1 MCLRDGPGVAAAW
14 GPVRSFLER
23 ELARRVTGGS
33 RDGEGSVD
41 VLASVRV
48 DLVVVRSFS
57 GGSWVMS
64 SVCVLMVDVV
74 VCFRVI

>member
-41 VLASVRV
+41 VLASVCV
-48 DLVVVRSFS
+48 GFVSSFS
-57 GGSWVMS
+57 GGSLVMS